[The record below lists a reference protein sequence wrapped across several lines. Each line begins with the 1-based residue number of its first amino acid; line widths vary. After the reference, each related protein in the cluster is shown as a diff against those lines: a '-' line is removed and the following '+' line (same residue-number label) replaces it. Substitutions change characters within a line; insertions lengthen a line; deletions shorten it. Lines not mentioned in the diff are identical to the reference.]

1 MYGMISWGSG
11 VRLDEWVVKTVVRI
25 FVAGYRLIAP
35 KRVRMSCRFD
45 PTCSEY
51 MLLAMDK
58 HGPYTGIL
66 LGLKRLQRCK
76 PPNRGVDF
84 P

>member
-1 MYGMISWGSG
+1 M
-11 VRLDEWVVKTVVRI
+11 RLDEWVIKVMMRT
-25 FVAGYRLIAP
+25 FVGGYRLIAP
-35 KRVRMSCRFD
+35 KRIRRSCRFN

-58 HGPYTGIL
+58 HGSYAGIL
-66 LGLKRLQRCK
+66 LGLRRLGRCK
-76 PPNRGVDF
+76 PPNSGLDF